1 MREHATEG
9 TSLRQCHE
17 ARAAARERAESS
29 HECTQKE
36 RNAQRARAVARCK
49 ADRGVDCDTPQ
60 GLNEW
65 VLQERS
71 RAQAMR
77 EGSRRGSPVP
87 EPVQPKK

>member
-1 MREHATEG
+1 MRPVIVLIFAVLVAAVPLCASAQ
-9 TSLRQCHE
+9 TSGN
-17 ARAAARERAESS
+17 AASA
-29 HECTQKE
+29 TQKE
-36 RNAQRARAVARCK
+36 RDAQRARALARCK
-49 ADRGVDCDTPQ
+49 ADRGIDCDKPQ

-77 EGSRRGSPVP
+77 EGSRGGSP

>member
-1 MREHATEG
+1 MRLITVAIFAVLVAATPLCASAQ
-9 TSLRQCHE
+9 TSGN
-17 ARAAARERAESS
+17 ATSA
-29 HECTQKE
+29 TQKE
-36 RNAQRARAVARCK
+36 RDAQRARALARCK
-49 ADRGVDCDTPQ
+49 ADRGVNCDTPQ

-77 EGSRRGSPVP
+77 EGSRRGSPEP